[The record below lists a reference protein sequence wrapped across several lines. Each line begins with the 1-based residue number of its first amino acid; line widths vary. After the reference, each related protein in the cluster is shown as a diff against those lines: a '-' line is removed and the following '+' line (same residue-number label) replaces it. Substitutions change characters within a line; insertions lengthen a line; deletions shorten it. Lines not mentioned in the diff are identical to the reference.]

1 MIKFRKV
8 RYKNFLSTG
17 DTFTEIDLARK
28 KNTLIIGAN
37 GSGKSTL
44 LDALCFGLFG
54 RAFRKVP
61 KTSLVNSINQK
72 KTVVEVEFS
81 IGRQQ
86 YRVMRAIKPNRFEIY
101 LNGKMI
107 HQDANV
113 RDYQAILEQQILKL
127 NFKTF
132 TQVVV
137 LGSSSFTPFMQLV
150 TIERRNIIEDILDI
164 QIFTVMNDVLKQRYA
179 SLRHQ
184 INEIRTNLKIGD
196 QKIKSQ
202 EEAMRR
208 LEENRDELIDKF
220 TKDIIEHE
228 EKIIEHKTN
237 IRSDLHLVQT
247 LNNTISDEEDI
258 REKLSKTLS
267 DERHFESERKKF
279 IRELKFYENNDECP
293 TCKQD
298 IETEHKE
305 HICTDTTS
313 NLKEIDKQ
321 LSERGKSIHEIN
333 ERLEEISKVQA
344 EIFTT
349 QSAIQKEQNSIS
361 TNEQYNNKVQ
371 RQIDDLKQQQHTED
385 DKEKLDKY
393 RKAYSQLEDMDKEHI
408 ETKHYYDLAE
418 ILLRDSGIKT
428 KIIRQYLPIMNKLIN
443 KYLASM
449 EFFVQFELDDNFSE
463 QIKSRYRDQFSYSS
477 FSEGE
482 KMRIDLALLFTWRSI
497 AKLKNSVNTNLLIL
511 DEVFDSSLDEGGTDE
526 FLKILHT
533 LGDDTNT
540 FIISHKGDSM
550 NEKFNNIIEF
560 EKTQNFSRIKSAW
573 SGKK

>member
-1 MIKFRKV
+1 MIKFHKV
-8 RYKNFLSTG
+8 RFKNFLSTG
-17 DTFTEIDLARK
+17 DKFTEIDLSRK

-54 RAFRKVP
+54 RAFRKIP
-61 KTSLVNSINQK
+61 KTALVNSINQK
-72 KTVVEVEFS
+72 KTVVEVEFQ
-81 IGRQQ
+81 IGRKM
-86 YRVMRAIKPNRFEIY
+86 YRVMRSIKPNKFEIY
-101 LNGKMI
+101 LNGNMI

-127 NFKTF
+127 NYKTF

-179 SLRHQ
+179 TLRHQ
-184 INEIRTNLKIGD
+184 LNEIRTNLKIGD

-202 EEAMRR
+202 EESMRR
-208 LEENRDELIDKF
+208 LEENRDEMIEKF
-220 TKDIIEHE
+220 NADVLDHEIQNKDCNKAITGFMNKVEVHQDDIKDEDS
-228 EKIIEHKTN
+228 
-237 IRSDLHLVQT
+237 IRKKLQEI
-247 LNNTISDEEDI
+247 LNNE
-258 REKLSKTLS
+258 REYET
-267 DERHFESERKKF
+267 ERRKF
-279 IRELKFYENNDECP
+279 IKELKFYEDHDECP

-298 IETEHKE
+298 IESDHKE
-305 HICTDTTS
+305 HICTDTTK
-313 NLKEIDKQ
+313 NLKDIDKQ
-321 LSERGKSIHEIN
+321 LSEWGKSIHEIN
-333 ERLEEISKVQA
+333 ERLEEISKVHQ
-344 EIFTT
+344 EINTL
-349 QSAIQKEQNSIS
+349 QKEIQKEQVKLD
-361 TNEQYNNKVQ
+361 TNKAYINK
-371 RQIDDLKQQQHTED
+371 IEGKIIDLKSQEHTEE
-385 DKEKLDKY
+385 DKEKLVKY
-393 RKAYSQLEDMDKEHI
+393 KKAYEQLEGMEKDHI
-408 ETKHYYDLAE
+408 DDRHYYDLAE
-418 ILLRDSGIKT
+418 ILLKDSGIKT

-449 EFFVQFELDDNFSE
+449 EFFVQFELDDNFQE

-560 EKTQNFSRIKSAW
+560 EKTQNFSRIKT
-573 SGKK
+573 

>member
-1 MIKFRKV
+1 MIKFHKV
-8 RYKNFLSTG
+8 RFKNFLSTG
-17 DTFTEIDLARK
+17 DKFTEIDLSRK

-54 RAFRKVP
+54 RAFRKIP
-61 KTSLVNSINQK
+61 KTALINSINQK
-72 KTVVEVEFS
+72 KTVVEVEFQ
-81 IGRQQ
+81 IGRKM
-86 YRVMRAIKPNRFEIY
+86 YRVMRSIKPNKFEIY
-101 LNGKMI
+101 LNGNMI

-127 NFKTF
+127 NYKTF

-179 SLRHQ
+179 TLRHQ
-184 INEIRTNLKIGD
+184 LNEIRTNLKIGD

-208 LEENRDELIDKF
+208 LEENRDEMIEKF
-220 TKDIIEHE
+220 NADVLDHEIQNNDCNKAITGFMNKVEVHQDDIKDEDS
-228 EKIIEHKTN
+228 
-237 IRSDLHLVQT
+237 IRKKLQEI
-247 LNNTISDEEDI
+247 LNNE
-258 REKLSKTLS
+258 REYET
-267 DERHFESERKKF
+267 ERRKF
-279 IRELKFYENNDECP
+279 IKELKFYEDNDECP

-298 IETEHKE
+298 IESDHKE
-305 HICTDTTS
+305 HICTDTTK

-321 LSERGKSIHEIN
+321 LSEWGKSIHEIN
-333 ERLEEISKVQA
+333 NRLEEINKVHQ
-344 EIFTT
+344 EINIL
-349 QSAIQKEQNSIS
+349 QKEIQKEQVKLD
-361 TNEQYNNKVQ
+361 TNKAYINK
-371 RQIDDLKQQQHTED
+371 IEGKIIDLKSQEHTEE
-385 DKEKLDKY
+385 DKEKLVKY
-393 RKAYSQLEDMDKEHI
+393 KKAYEQLEGMEKGHVDDR
-408 ETKHYYDLAE
+408 HYYDLAE
-418 ILLRDSGIKT
+418 ILLKDSGIKT

-449 EFFVQFELDDNFSE
+449 EFFVQFELDDNFQE

-560 EKTQNFSRIKSAW
+560 EKTQNFSRIKT
-573 SGKK
+573 